1 MRYNYFKNLPAL
13 FIIILFLAS
22 CSATKDFK
30 KPKVDTVNLYRN
42 SVVLDST
49 TLADMPWKQLFSD
62 PQLKDL
68 IREALDNNP
77 DLQIAVQQIKA
88 AEANFYQSKMAF
100 IPSLSANGDVSYN
113 EPSDNSSSFS
123 GRNGPIKA
131 SEQYS
136 LSLASSWELDVWG
149 KLSSNKRAAYADLL
163 QNEAIRRAVQTT
175 LIADV
180 ANSYYNLMALDAK
193 LKITRQTV
201 ENRKEDVETMKQ
213 LKESSQVTGATVV
226 QSMANR
232 YSAEVTIPDLQQQI
246 QEQENALSILLGRA
260 PGNITRSGLAEQSI
274 PDSLATGVPAQLL
287 RNRPDIIA
295 AENAFRAAFETTNNA
310 RTYFYP
316 SLRISAEGGFSSLD
330 INNLL
335 KPGSIFAN
343 IIGGLTQP
351 LFSQGR
357 NKARLKIARAQQQA
371 ALIDYK
377 NTIRSAGGE
386 VSDALSSFQHARQK
400 ISLRKQQIDALQKSV
415 EYSKDLLNYGSATY
429 TDVLTSQQN
438 LLAAQLGQVNDRLQ
452 ELTSIVDLYRSLGG
466 GWQNENSR

>member
-1 MRYNYFKNLPAL
+1 
-13 FIIILFLAS
+13 
-22 CSATKDFK
+22 
-30 KPKVDTVNLYRN
+30 
-42 SVVLDST
+42 
-49 TLADMPWKQLFSD
+49 
-62 PQLKDL
+62 
-68 IREALDNNP
+68 
-77 DLQIAVQQIKA
+77 
-88 AEANFYQSKMAF
+88 
-100 IPSLSANGDVSYN
+100 
-113 EPSDNSSSFS
+113 
-123 GRNGPIKA
+123 
-131 SEQYS
+131 
-136 LSLASSWELDVWG
+136 
-149 KLSSNKRAAYADLL
+149 
-163 QNEAIRRAVQTT
+163 
-175 LIADV
+175 
-180 ANSYYNLMALDAK
+180 MALDAK